1 MKTKVCR
8 YYLRQND
15 SAYVWTKIF
24 LKTKNSVSELEN
36 VFTKL
41 NVRELKDREMKIE
54 ENRHRRVIL

>member
-1 MKTKVCR
+1 MKTKVFR

-15 SAYVWTKIF
+15 SENVWTKIF

>member
-1 MKTKVCR
+1 MKTKVFR

-15 SAYVWTKIF
+15 SANVWTKIF
-24 LKTKNSVSELEN
+24 FKTKNSVSELEN

>member
-1 MKTKVCR
+1 MKTKVFR

-15 SAYVWTKIF
+15 SANVWTKIF
-24 LKTKNSVSELEN
+24 LKTKKSVLE
-36 VFTKL
+36 L

>member
-1 MKTKVCR
+1 MKTKVFR

-15 SAYVWTKIF
+15 SANVWTKIF

-36 VFTKL
+36 VFAKL

>member
-1 MKTKVCR
+1 MKTKVFR

-15 SAYVWTKIF
+15 SANVWTKIF

-36 VFTKL
+36 VFTEL
-41 NVRELKDREMKIE
+41 NFRELKDREMKIE

>member
-1 MKTKVCR
+1 M
-8 YYLRQND
+8 N
-15 SAYVWTKIF
+15 KIF

>member
-1 MKTKVCR
+1 MKTKVFR